1 MTVGTLPAINWV
13 NTSSTSC
20 WGSDLFLINTAAS
33 HPDADVDHIAYTNP
47 HPWASNVL
55 YSKFVSSTSAWNAAS
70 PLTLSSPYALND
82 EYSPMT
88 IIAGAAV
95 YDPTWNVSWWFGGNG
110 FVATVETPSISWVN
124 HATNTIRY
132 DAGSW
137 QGATPAYSAAVLL
150 ESRSLIVWSNGARV
164 YYTPRSNHQFGP
176 VGFSSS
182 LVEYVDIPGVSVF
195 SIISIEEQDVILL
208 GCSFGLL
215 VQVDLTSWTISGTY
229 RLASTDTSAAS
240 AQAWISWL
248 QLDPSNTDVIWWQA
262 NFVTSQTIGRLLV
275 ATKNSYTAHYTT
287 PPTNG
292 LNPNSG
298 RYYSG
303 RNIIFNGDS
312 LYTPGSSWMRYV
324 GNSGPIFSYPFTASA
339 NDGNTY
345 AALTPWFTRA
355 ITHNCSALTTCSECR
370 LDSAYCGWCSL
381 SQTCA
386 DSSSGCSV
394 AGDSWSKSYDCPL
407 STSSNPTTVPPEGG
421 INVTLSG
428 VSMKAGLTC
437 EWKQATGSTSR
448 VNSTGAT
455 TASVDCIVPASDPA
469 IASYSTA
476 SASVEVQLKANG
488 TDWGDAYTLTYVQ
501 CRAYN
506 TCTECIAAGSGC
518 GWCLGTNLCSHQT
531 LCASENSWAFACP
544 SIDSISPATISGVG
558 GETITITG
566 SNLFTGSSARYA
578 LQINSISAVPVSF
591 GSSSSAPSA
600 KRTIL
605 EVTASLDTN
614 TLTAVV
620 PSLSSTTG
628 AVTLT
633 LLKVPDN
640 TVVASNTSALNV
652 YDCAAHTTCASC
664 FATGSRCNWCTN
676 NNTCADSSVVR
687 TCSANSGACPVLRS
701 ASPALTFLNDAVS
714 TITLTGSNLGQL
726 PLANLQCVFQP
737 VASGSTVITSVS
749 QVTATSASCPSINTP
764 VGVYSLSLG
773 YGSVPWTNTTSYEVY
788 DCTANPCS
796 SCLATGK
803 ESKCSWC
810 NDIAGGQVGCIAFG
824 GSCSGT
830 GTTFTTLTQCPF
842 ISTVAPS
849 DVSTGTGATLTLTGQ
864 FSTLGDGTPNCAFRA
879 PGSSTAT
886 NVATSAVST
895 TSVTCSA
902 NTFTQAGNW
911 TVEVELSGNAYTAPS
926 NFSVFNCASYTSCFA
941 CASASQ
947 CGWTTAGGCVSRTSS
962 TINTI
967 SGCPRMTSVT
977 PNVGLKSGGDS
988 VVVVG
993 GPFTEGTSLYTCYFG
1008 TGSITNSTS
1017 STSTFVTC
1025 PTPSVSQPIAT
1036 TISIRLVDASTP
1048 ATISAALTFS
1058 FVDCPVFTS
1067 SQCSDACVSFPDAN
1081 GQVLEGCGFCTGSGL
1096 CTAQG
1101 RCASLWVPECF
1112 DPLDV
1117 VPSFALLDGEDTLTL
1132 TVEQPPV
1139 MPLNQSIVASD
1150 LTCTFGSTTTSAAL
1164 LSSDVNAVVSCKAPA
1179 MSSAQTVAFSVNYRS
1194 AGLTSTLGY
1203 TFADCTTATS
1213 CSTCL
1218 AMRPCGWCMDTQT
1231 CTTST
1236 RCPLGNY
1243 TSSTCPDVFSLVPS
1257 QGSLDGGTT
1266 VSLIGILF
1274 IPNPLL
1280 QVRWGS
1286 DILTPRFVDNTTLSI
1301 TTPRHARAEKVSV
1314 SVWLNGTQY
1323 SASSVQFSFVTP
1335 SGLSRAGTIGLAVG
1349 LTLGLL
1355 LLLSVVIAIAIVL
1368 YRRKARGA
1376 LIFNVR
1382 EPDYSLVAFGAPGEL
1397 NYRIPSDNY
1406 RLLELM
1412 LASHNFN
1419 FQVALAAVSPP
1430 TEEDI
1435 IAKSMLYVAQSQGI
1449 SVGMI
1454 NALVKGEI
1462 ARCREENTIFRSNS
1476 VASKTFKFYSRVVG
1490 IHYLWKCMAR
1500 VIYELE
1506 VLGNRANRDQ
1516 KKEDSSSTSLLRMT
1530 MEVDMERYND
1540 NNGSPHNDID
1550 SEVNVL
1556 QLKLT
1561 CQKLFSVLV
1570 KNGVSD
1576 IPAEFRQIFVE
1587 IDSEIMRKF
1596 NSDMAVYKA
1605 IGGFFFLRFVCP
1617 SITAPHYYGLL
1628 DRPPNETTQRQLVLI
1643 SKVIQSLA
1651 NMQMP
1656 GRKEAYMESMSD
1668 FIEKNMGSVVKFYQ
1682 DMREASRVNVGPQAS
1697 MEVPDTVRLNALASI
1712 MEFTHTYRNKI
1723 EPEIANIPDDTERE
1737 NLQRDFAQVIEQY
1750 PKPKKSANAET
1761 SMSGKSP
1768 RSSRKK
1774 RTTKPPTATSS

>member
-1 MTVGTLPAINWV
+1 MAVGTLPTIDWAAQI
-13 NTSSTSC
+13 TSPC
-20 WGSDLFLINTAAS
+20 WGADLFLINTAAT
-33 HPDADVDHIAYTNP
+33 HADPDVDHISYSTI
-47 HPWASNVL
+47 HPWAQNIL
-55 YSKFVSSTSAWNAAS
+55 YSKFVSSTTSWDAAPS
-70 PLTLSSPYALND
+70 LTLTSPYALGT
-82 EYSPMT
+82 T
-88 IIAGAAV
+88 IVASANL
-95 YDPTWNVSWWFGGNG
+95 YDPTYNVSWWFSGDGWA
-110 FVATVETPSISWVN
+110 ATATAQRAHISWVN
-124 HATNTIRY
+124 HATRTIRH
-132 DAGSW
+132 DAGDW
-137 QGATPAYSAAVLL
+137 QGTAPAYSAAIIV
-150 ESRSLIVWSNGARV
+150 ESRSLIVWSNGTRV
-164 YYTPRSNHQFGP
+164 YYTPRSNNPFGP
-176 VGFSSS
+176 LGFSNS
-182 LVEYVDIPGVSVF
+182 LVDSINIPGVPVF
-195 SIISIEEQDVILL
+195 SLLSLEAEDALLL
-208 GCSFGLL
+208 GGSFGLL
-215 VQVDLTSWTISGTY
+215 VQVDLGSWTVSATY
-229 RLASTDTSAAS
+229 RLASTDTTASS

-248 QLDPSNTDVIWWQA
+248 QFDPNDSDVIWWQS
-262 NFVTSQTIGRLLV
+262 NFLVSQTIGRLL
-275 ATKNSYTAHYTT
+275 TSSKSTYTAHYIGAF
-287 PPTNG
+287 PNG
-292 LNPNSG
+292 LSASSG
-298 RYYSG
+298 RYYAG
-303 RNIIFNGDS
+303 RNIVFAGDS
-312 LYTPGSSWMRYV
+312 LWAPGSSWMRYV
-324 GNSGPIFSYPFTASA
+324 GSGGVSASYPFVTT
-339 NDGNTY
+339 DGDKFD
-345 AALTPWFTRA
+345 ALLPWFTRA
-355 ITHNCSALTTCSECR
+355 VTHNCAALTTCSECR
-370 LDSAYCGWCSL
+370 IDSAYCGWCSL
-381 SQTCA
+381 SQTCT
-386 DSSSGCSV
+386 DSASGCSV

-421 INVTLSG
+421 VNVTLSG

-437 EWKQATGSTSR
+437 EWTQASGSTSSIT
-448 VNSTGAT
+448 STGAT
-455 TASVDCIVPASDPA
+455 TASVDCIVPASVPA
-469 IASYSTA
+469 IASYSAVT
-476 SASVEVQLKANG
+476 ASVEVQLKANG
-488 TDWGDAYTLTYVQ
+488 TDWGEAYNLTYVQ
-501 CRAYN
+501 CRAFN
-506 TCTECIAAGSGC
+506 TCTTCVAAGSSC

-531 LCASENSWAFACP
+531 LCASENSWARACP
-544 SIDSISPATISGVG
+544 SIDSISPTTISGVG

-566 SNLFTGSSARYA
+566 SNIFTGSSARYA
-578 LQINSISAVPVSF
+578 LQIDSISAVPVSF
-591 GSSSSAPSA
+591 GSSTPSS

-605 EVTASLDTN
+605 EVTASLNTN

-620 PSLSSTTG
+620 PALSSSTG
-628 AVTLT
+628 SVSVT

-640 TVVASNTSALNV
+640 TVVASNTTALNV
-652 YDCAAHTTCASC
+652 YDCAAQSTCASC
-664 FATGSRCNWCTN
+664 FAAGSRCNWCTN
-676 NNTCADSSVVR
+676 NNTCVDSSVVR
-687 TCSANSGACPVLRS
+687 TCSANSGSCPVLRS
-701 ASPALTFLNDAVS
+701 ASPALTFLNDAVA
-714 TITLTGSNLGQL
+714 TLTLTGSNLDQL
-726 PLANLQCVFQP
+726 PLASLQCVFQP
-737 VASGSTVITSVS
+737 VGSGSTVITSVS
-749 QVTATSASCPSINTP
+749 QVTATSATCQTINTP
-764 VGVYSLSLG
+764 VGVYALSLG
-773 YGSVPWTNTTSYEVY
+773 YGSVPRTNSTSYEVY
-788 DCTANPCS
+788 DCTSHPCS

-803 ESKCSWC
+803 ETKCSWC

-824 GSCSGT
+824 ASCSGT
-830 GTTFTTLTQCPF
+830 GTTFTTLTQCPV
-842 ISTVAPS
+842 INSVTPA
-849 DVSTGTGATLTLTGQ
+849 DISTGTGATLTLAGQ
-864 FSTLGDGTPNCAFRA
+864 FSTLSDGTPNCAFRA
-879 PGSSTAT
+879 PSSSTAVT
-886 NVATSAVST
+886 VATSAVST
-895 TSVTCSA
+895 TSVTCAS

-926 NFSVFNCASYTSCFA
+926 SFSVFNCGSYTNCFSCS
-941 CASASQ
+941 SASQ
-947 CGWTTAGGCVSRTSS
+947 CGWTTAGGCVPRTSS
-962 TINTI
+962 TINTAN
-967 SGCPRMTSVT
+967 SCPRMTSVT

-993 GPFTEGTSLYTCYFG
+993 GPFTEGTAIYTCYFG
-1008 TGSITNSTS
+1008 TGSITNSTV
-1017 STSTFVTC
+1017 STSTYVTC

-1036 TISIRLVDASTP
+1036 TISIRLSDETTP

-1117 VPSFALLDGEDTLTL
+1117 VPSFSLLDGEDTLTL
-1132 TVEQPPV
+1132 TVEEPPV
-1139 MPLNQSIVASD
+1139 MPLNQTILASD
-1150 LTCTFGSTTTSAAL
+1150 LTCSFGSTTTAASL
-1164 LSSDVNAVVSCKAPA
+1164 TTSDNNAVVSCKAPA
-1179 MSSAQTVAFSVNYRS
+1179 MGSAQTVAFSVNYRS

-1203 TFADCTTATS
+1203 SFADCTTATS
-1213 CSTCL
+1213 CSSCL
-1218 AMRPCGWCMDTQT
+1218 AMRPCGWCMDTQS

-1286 DILTPRFVDNTTLSI
+1286 DILSPRFVDNTTLSI
-1301 TTPRHARAEKVSV
+1301 TTPRHARAEKVTV

-1323 SASSVQFSFVTP
+1323 TASSVQFSFVTP

-1355 LLLSVVIAIAIVL
+1355 LLLCLVIAIAIVL

-1382 EPDYSLVAFGAPGEL
+1382 EPDYTLVAFGAPGEL
-1397 NYRIPSDNY
+1397 LYRIPSDNY
-1406 RLLELM
+1406 RLLEQVLC
-1412 LASHNFN
+1412 SHNFN

-1435 IAKSMLYVAQSQGI
+1435 IAKSMLYVAQAHGI

-1462 ARCREENTIFRSNS
+1462 ARCKEENTIFRSNS

-1516 KKEDSSSTSLLRMT
+1516 KKEDNSSTSLLRMT

-1656 GRKEAYMESMSD
+1656 GRKESYMESMSD

-1712 MEFTHTYRNKI
+1712 MEFSHTYRNKI
-1723 EPEIANIPDDTERE
+1723 EPELANIEDDTDRE
-1737 NLQRDFAQVIEQY
+1737 NLQREYAQLIEQY
-1750 PKPKKSANAET
+1750 PKPKKSASGEN
-1761 SMSGKSP
+1761 SMSTKSP

-1774 RTTKPPTATSS
+1774 RTTKAPVATSS